1 MTSKE
6 LTGQAQGSELSGLGN
21 KVVQYFFP
29 ATVAECVEI
38 LARFEG
44 KARIIAGGTDLF
56 LWVKEGKASPA
67 VLVDVS
73 RVEALRVFSDE
84 TDRLVLGPAMT
95 HAETA
100 SNPVVKAL
108 FPALSDGCRNVGSP
122 QIRNIGTLGGNI
134 VSAQPAADSVVPLVA
149 LDAECEIT
157 GISGTRLELL
167 ENLFLGVGK
176 SRVDPTKELITK
188 IILKKPQG
196 KFGSA
201 FSRIAPREAMALPV
215 INAAVGL
222 TVHDG
227 VITGARIVTAPVAVT
242 PFRAKKAEEFL
253 LGKKPQNKGDLR
265 KAAELAEREAKPRDS
280 LVRGSGG
287 YRKVLVGDLVE
298 QALMQAAG
306 KLG

>member
-6 LTGQAQGSELSGLGN
+6 LTGQAPGSELPGFGN
-21 KVVQYFFP
+21 KVAQYFFP
-29 ATVAECVEI
+29 GTVAECVEI
-38 LARFEG
+38 LVRFEG
-44 KARIIAGGTDLF
+44 RARVIAGGTDLF
-56 LWVKEGKASPA
+56 LWLKEGKASA
-67 VLVDVS
+67 EALVDVS
-73 RVEALRVFSDE
+73 RLEALRIFQDE
-84 TDRLVLGPAMT
+84 MDRVVLGPALT
-95 HAETA
+95 HAEVA

-149 LDAECEIT
+149 LDAECEIA
-157 GISGTRLELL
+157 GFSGTRTEPLEG
-167 ENLFLGVGK
+167 LFLGVGK
-176 SRVDPTKELITK
+176 SKLDPSRELITK
-188 IILKKPQG
+188 IIVKKPQG
-196 KFGSA
+196 QFSSA
-201 FSRIAPREAMALPV
+201 FSRIASREAMALPV
-215 INAAVGL
+215 INAAVRL
-222 TVHDG
+222 TIHEG

-253 LGKKPQNKGDLR
+253 LGKKPGNKGDLR

>member
-6 LTGQAQGSELSGLGN
+6 LTRQATGSELPGFG
-21 KVVQYFFP
+21 KKIAQYYFP

-44 KARIIAGGTDLF
+44 KASIIAGGTDLF

-73 RVEALRVFSDE
+73 RVGALRVFSDE
-84 TDRLVLGPAMT
+84 TDRVVLGPALT
-95 HAETA
+95 HAEIA

-122 QIRNIGTLGGNI
+122 QIRNIGTLGGKRA
-134 VSAQPAADSVVPLVA
+134 SAQPAADSVVPLVA
-149 LDAECEIT
+149 LDAKCEIA
-157 GISGTRLELL
+157 GPSGLRIEPLEGLS
-167 ENLFLGVGK
+167 LGVGK
-176 SRVDPTKELITK
+176 SRVDPTREVITK
-188 IILKKPQG
+188 IIVMKPKA
-196 KFGSA
+196 KFA
-201 FSRIAPREAMALPV
+201 NAYSRIAPREAMALPV
-215 INAAVGL
+215 INAAVQI
-222 TVHDG
+222 TVEEDR
-227 VITGARIVTAPVAVT
+227 ISGARIVTAPVAVT

-253 LGKKPQNKGDLR
+253 LGKQPGNKGDLK

-298 QALMQAAG
+298 QALIQAAG